1 MQANKICAGIIVGIV
16 VLVVLSF
23 VLKVCYNHA
32 VVDGLSK
39 DPHSG
44 KSRLAPIDF
53 EHAFFLYLLLT
64 LFIAPCAVVTTNATY
79 AA

>member
-1 MQANKICAGIIVGIV
+1 MQAEKVCAGVIIGII

-23 VLKVCYNHA
+23 ILKVCYNHA

-39 DPHSG
+39 DPDSG

-64 LFIAPCAVVTTNATY
+64 LFIAPCAVVTTNANH